1 MTEPDNPNNT
11 SKVVA
16 ELAWDSAHF
25 GFPVAKIYY
34 TVDILSK
41 MPTAMKALDQNHIR
55 LAYLEVP
62 KSAGI
67 IPAHITSFGGKYIN
81 GKSHFETLLC
91 EKSQTAMVNKI
102 SKNFDSKDRETL
114 EKLALESGSYSRF
127 ALDRNFPDGCFR
139 TLYRNWIGNSLNGT
153 MADAVIVAERHG
165 NIAGMITIS
174 SSGDRAKIGLFCVQ
188 QNMRGRGIGIS
199 LLNDAKTWS
208 HEQGCKS
215 IEVTTQTENQA
226 AMTIY
231 QKSNFCLID
240 NYDVYHFWR

>member
-1 MTEPDNPNNT
+1 MIESDNPNDT

-34 TVDILSK
+34 TVDILTK
-41 MPTAMKALDQNHIR
+41 MPTVMKALDQNHIR

-67 IPAHITSFGGKYIN
+67 IPTHITSFGGKYIN

-91 EKSQTAMVNKI
+91 AKSQT
-102 SKNFDSKDRETL
+102 ETL

-127 ALDRNFPDGCFR
+127 ALDKNFPDGCFR
-139 TLYRNWIGNSLNGT
+139 TLYKNWIGNSLNGT

-208 HEQGCKS
+208 HKQGCKS
-215 IEVTTQTENQA
+215 IKVTTQTENQA
-226 AMTIY
+226 AMTVY